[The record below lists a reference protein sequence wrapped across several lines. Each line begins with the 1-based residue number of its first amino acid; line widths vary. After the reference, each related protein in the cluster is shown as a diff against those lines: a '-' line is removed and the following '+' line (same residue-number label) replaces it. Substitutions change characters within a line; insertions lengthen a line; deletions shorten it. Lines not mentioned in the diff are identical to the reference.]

1 MSILVC
7 SRLCWPVV
15 LVSVIYILTKIRM
28 RWAVLAHDIRIGS
41 IFASIC
47 TLNPPISSTYIC
59 SQIEIGGVLRITIK
73 SQIMFCPITNV
84 SKTRQSTIVFGL
96 TTHFFWL
103 KCSAS
108 LYPSIDPCHFSLFQ
122 LIWKFLIF
130 YFKFFYLY
138 VFLLLYQLKVFDLS
152 ISELKSLFELLNFF
166 L

>member
-122 LIWKFLIF
+122 LI
-130 YFKFFYLY
+130 
-138 VFLLLYQLKVFDLS
+138 
-152 ISELKSLFELLNFF
+152 
-166 L
+166 